1 MEEKKDKKVV
11 YISGPITGVKNYR
24 EIFKLAEDDLTALGY
39 TVLNPAVLPGGL
51 TNAQYLRID
60 MAMLDCAD
68 AIVLLP
74 GWAASDGATL
84 EKDFARYKD
93 LPRTVYRIKSPLGGH
108 VMDELERRAWLETG
122 LMEAF
127 MWAPRQEGVRY

>member
-1 MEEKKDKKVV
+1 MERKKVV
-11 YISGPITGVKNYR
+11 YISGPITGVENYR
-24 EIFKLAEDDLTALGY
+24 EIFKQAEDDLAALGY
-39 TVLNPAVLPGGL
+39 IALNPAVLPGGM

-74 GWAASDGATL
+74 GWGCSDGASL
-84 EKDFARYKD
+84 EKDYARYAEI
-93 LPRTVYRIKSPLGGH
+93 PRTLYRIKSPLGNH
-108 VMDELERRAWLETG
+108 VMDETERRAWLETG

-127 MWAPRQEGVRY
+127 MWAPKQKGVRY